1 LTRRRACT
9 INLDIVKIGSTEATM
24 TIFLILAPYGVYTGL
39 MFMTSATVSVFAGSA
54 ICLVTIAIDV
64 AHGRS
69 VKILAAGSA
78 ILFAGIG
85 LYIALLDPT
94 LGALGVKLSVD
105 IGIFVISL
113 GSMLARQPFTLQ
125 YAIEAVPAETAAMPG
140 FLAANY
146 IITAAWTG
154 AALLM
159 MAANIVLLYFPGLP
173 VWLGLAVA
181 FAARNSAI
189 YFTKWYPEYRKI
201 KYRAPGGALPEAQ

>member
-1 LTRRRACT
+1 
-9 INLDIVKIGSTEATM
+9 M
-24 TIFLILAPYGVYTGL
+24 TIFLILAPYGVYTFL
-39 MFMTSATVSVFAGSA
+39 MFVTSATVSVFAAAA
-54 ICLVTIAIDV
+54 ICLATIAIDV
-64 AHGRS
+64 ARGRS
-69 VKILAAGSA
+69 VKILTAGSA

-85 LYIALLDPT
+85 LFLVLHASSLST
-94 LGALGVKLSVD
+94 LGVRLSVD

-113 GSMLARQPFTLQ
+113 GSMLVRRPFTLQ

-140 FLAANY
+140 FLTANY
-146 IITAAWTG
+146 IITGAWTV

-189 YFTKWYPEYRKI
+189 YFTKWYPEYRQI
-201 KYRAPGGALPEAQ
+201 KYGAPAGALPSPH